1 MSYKTMNNFH
11 VTRAAMEQH
20 KCQLDNLCRLC
31 GCKPS
36 KRRKQA
42 AMAKKRP
49 SYMFMCAEFHEE
61 LLSAFHIDTQ
71 KDSPEI
77 HPPKFCNKCY
87 VMMKRATVASQS
99 QTPYTCPLE
108 PYDWSNHTVS
118 TCKVV
123 CKKKKKKKNFHN
135 SFFFHHR
142 VVTGICHFT

>member
-1 MSYKTMNNFH
+1 
-11 VTRAAMEQH
+11 MEQH

-42 AMAKKRP
+42 TMAKKRP

-87 VMMKRATVASQS
+87 VMIDDEM
-99 QTPYTCPLE
+99 C
-108 PYDWSNHTVS
+108 
-118 TCKVV
+118 
-123 CKKKKKKKNFHN
+123 N
-135 SFFFHHR
+135 SCITKPNTIHMSA
-142 VVTGICHFT
+142 GAI